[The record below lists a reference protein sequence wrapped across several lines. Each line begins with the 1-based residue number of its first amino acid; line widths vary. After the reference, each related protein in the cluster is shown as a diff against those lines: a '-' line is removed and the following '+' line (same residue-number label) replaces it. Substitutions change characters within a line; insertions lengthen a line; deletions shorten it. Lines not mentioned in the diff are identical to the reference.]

1 MERKPGMAKPG
12 KMGTLG
18 TILRK
23 PLDTK
28 PGILKPGHLEYAH
41 SNEKVGLENGV
52 AKPGKMGTLG
62 IIEETIQHLENRE
75 S

>member
-1 MERKPGMAKPG
+1 
-12 KMGTLG
+12 
-18 TILRK
+18 
-23 PLDTK
+23 
-28 PGILKPGHLEYAH
+28 LEYAH

>member
-1 MERKPGMAKPG
+1 MGFLPKTTIGDKFHLSPTLRIFLEWQNREWTKPGMAKPG
-12 KMGTLG
+12 M
-18 TILRK
+18 
-23 PLDTK
+23 
-28 PGILKPGHLEYAH
+28 
-41 SNEKVGLENGV
+41 

>member
-1 MERKPGMAKPG
+1 MGFLPKTTIGDKFHLSPTLRIFLEWKNREWKKPGMAKPG
-12 KMGTLG
+12 MA
-18 TILRK
+18 
-23 PLDTK
+23 K
-28 PGILKPGHLEYAH
+28 PGM
-41 SNEKVGLENGV
+41 